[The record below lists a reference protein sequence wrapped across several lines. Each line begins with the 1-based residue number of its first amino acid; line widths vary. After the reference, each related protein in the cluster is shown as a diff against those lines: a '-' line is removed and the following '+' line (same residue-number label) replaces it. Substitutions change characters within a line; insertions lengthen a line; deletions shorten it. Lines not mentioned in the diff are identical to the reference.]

1 MKQKAFVALVAVQA
15 MASMAAM
22 AQAPGDIL
30 FTDEQARSIRL
41 IPTVGVPSTLHTF
54 ADPTT
59 RLAGITQGGDGQW
72 YVANG
77 PFPVGNPSAS
87 SIIRV
92 ANLFSAPSPSIFN
105 SSDPLQNPHG
115 LVYDAPRN
123 RFLAVNNPIQPMSQ
137 PEQPGILA
145 VTSSSMNFVFT
156 GPGFGAPPPSFR
168 NGTYMVPDPNTPN
181 DYIVMAENGGMFNP
195 GTPDGEASTMWR
207 LTIDPGTGNG
217 TMTLLKDLSTTP
229 FGVLANAR
237 GITAIPGTR
246 DFFITDVIKDSVY
259 KVTLDN
265 TGVFSNISLVQSGLN
280 GVESIIFNP
289 YTNKLV
295 LDVSDDLVSPTIQQM
310 NLDGSGL
317 VVLTTGHARGF
328 AIVPTP
334 ASAAALLGAMGLS
347 VARRRRK

>member
-1 MKQKAFVALVAVQA
+1 MKKHAFTTILAAQAL
-15 MASMAAM
+15 ASAAAM

-59 RLAGITQGGDGQW
+59 RLAGITQGGDGEW

-92 ANLFSAPSPSIFN
+92 ANLFTAPSPSIYN
-105 SSDPLQNPHG
+105 SGDPLQNPHG

-123 RFLAVNNPIQPMSQ
+123 RFLAVNNPIQPMTQ
-137 PEQPGILA
+137 PELPGILA
-145 VTSSSMNFVFT
+145 VTNSSMNFVFS
-156 GPGFGAPPPSFR
+156 GPPFGAPPPAFR
-168 NGTYMVPDPNTPN
+168 NGTYMVADPNSPN

-207 LTIDPGTGNG
+207 LSINPGTGNG
-217 TMTLLKDLSTTP
+217 TMTLIKDFSTTP
-229 FGVLANAR
+229 YGVLANSR

-246 DFFITDVIKDSVY
+246 DFFITDVIKDAVY

-265 TGVFSNISLVQSGLN
+265 AGLFSSITEVQTGLN

-295 LDVSDDLVSPTIQQM
+295 LDVSDDLVNPTIRQM

-317 VVLTTGHARGF
+317 VTLTTGHARGF

-334 ASAAALLGAMGLS
+334 ASAATLLGAIGLLA
-347 VARRRRK
+347 ARRRRR